1 MISDEMLRA
10 AVAEYEQ
17 VLLSSL
23 PKAAEYDH
31 SFSQK
36 FEKEM
41 RHLCHKVKYAPTY
54 SVMKRIA
61 CAIIAIILC
70 GSMLLMLNTDVRA
83 AVVGWI
89 KETYKSFTSY
99 FFVDEVENDEPLNYE
114 FTKLPEGYRLLI
126 RQETDA
132 GNIAIYQDGDGRI
145 MQLGCYTSKSGI
157 VFVGGY
163 EYEYFQ
169 VVVSG
174 KTADLYIAK
183 DSSHSNTIIWGNGKG
198 NMFFQLTAYLEKNS
212 LIQLAECVSPIHGTK
227 NKIK

>member
-1 MISDEMLRA
+1 MISDKMLYIA
-10 AVAEYEQ
+10 AGEYEQ
-17 VLLSSL
+17 ALLASL
-23 PKAAEYDH
+23 PDADECDH
-31 SFSQK
+31 SFSAK
-36 FEKEM
+36 FEKKM
-41 RHLCHKVKYAPTY
+41 RHLCHRVKYASAY

-61 CAIIAIILC
+61 CAVIAIILS
-70 GSMLLMLNTDVRA
+70 GSMLLMFNTEVRA
-83 AVVGWI
+83 AVIGWI
-89 KETYKSFTSY
+89 KETYNSFTSY
-99 FFVDEVENDEPLNYE
+99 FFVDQVESEEPLNYE

-163 EYEYFQ
+163 EYEYSQ

-183 DSSHSNTIIWGNGKG
+183 DPSHSNTIIWENGKG

-212 LIQLAECVSPIHGTK
+212 LIQLAECVSPIHDTK
-227 NKIK
+227 K